1 MKMEAL
7 NQFFKGAK
15 MRNKTIASILI
26 LLCAAGN
33 LYSDSIWAK
42 RDPDNKDLYADD
54 KARHIG
60 DVITII
66 VSEQSKVDNKQN
78 RNLSKTTS
86 RSISFDGQ
94 LGIVSQK
101 PDGEVTSN
109 YLPRMPGIDLEA
121 ESSNKL
127 DGKADYKDE
136 KKFIDS
142 ITVVVVDI
150 MPNNNLVVMGTRSR
164 EISGDK
170 QVIEVTGIIR
180 PTDISYDNTIKSEQI
195 ANFSI
200 ITKNS
205 GYAANFNRPGWLGNF
220 FDIVWPF

>member
-1 MKMEAL
+1 
-7 NQFFKGAK
+7 
-15 MRNKTIASILI
+15 MRNRIIISFILI
-26 LLCAAGN
+26 SFVFCAVDRLQAA
-33 LYSDSIWAK
+33 SIWAK
-42 RDPDNKDLYADD
+42 RDQNKKDLYADD

-60 DVITII
+60 DVLTITI
-66 VSEQSKVDNKQN
+66 SEASKVDNKQN

-86 RSISFDGQ
+86 RSIDFDGQ
-94 LGIVSQK
+94 LGITSST
-101 PDGEVTSN
+101 PSGEVTGN
-109 YLPRMPGIDLEA
+109 YLPRMPGIKMAA

-136 KKFIDS
+136 RTFVDS

-170 QVIEVTGIIR
+170 QVIEVSGIVR
-180 PTDISYDNTIKSEQI
+180 PSDIAYNNTIKSEQI

-200 ITKNS
+200 ITRNA
-205 GYAANFNRPGWLGNF
+205 GIAAEFNKPGWLGKI
-220 FDIVWPF
+220 FDRFWPF